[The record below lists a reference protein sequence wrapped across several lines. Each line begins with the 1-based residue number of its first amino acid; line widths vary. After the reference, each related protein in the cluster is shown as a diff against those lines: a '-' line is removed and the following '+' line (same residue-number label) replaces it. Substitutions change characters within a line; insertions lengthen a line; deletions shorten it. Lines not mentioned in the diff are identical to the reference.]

1 MSGNNLIEPFA
12 MDNNSFRIVFMG
24 TPKFA
29 QESLREIIAEGLNVV
44 GIITAPDKPSGR
56 GRKVLESAVKKYAVE
71 KNIPVLQPPNLKNP
85 EFLEKLKKLEAHLNV
100 VVAFRMLPKAVWAMP
115 ENGTINLHASLLP
128 DYRGAAP
135 INRVIMNGEKKTG
148 VTTFFIEKEIDTGN
162 ILYME
167 EVNIPESMNAG
178 ELHDI
183 LMKKGAGLLIKTIN
197 SIISGNKLSVP
208 QERVSQL
215 NLAPK
220 IYPEDCKIPWQNNV
234 HSIYNHIRGL
244 SPYPGAWTEI
254 STNKDERFI
263 LKIYSSEIELKQNS
277 FNTPSV
283 IKESNKAFEIAVPGG
298 IIRIK
303 ELQVPGKKKMNIQ
316 DFLRG
321 NSIEGWKIS

>member
-1 MSGNNLIEPFA
+1 
-12 MDNNSFRIVFMG
+12 MDRKNFRIVFMG
-24 TPKFA
+24 TPEFA
-29 QESLREIIAEGLNVV
+29 QESLRKIIAEGLNVV
-44 GIITAPDKPSGR
+44 GVITAPDKPSGR
-56 GRKVLESAVKKYAVE
+56 GRKVLESAVKKFAVE
-71 KNIPVLQPPNLKNP
+71 KNIPVLQPPNLKSP
-85 EFLEKLKKLEAHLNV
+85 EFLEKLKKLNAHLNV
-100 VVAFRMLPKAVWAMP
+100 VVAFRMLPETVWAMP

-162 ILYME
+162 ILYKE

-183 LMKKGAGLLIKTIN
+183 LMKKGANLLIKTIN
-197 SIISGNKLSVP
+197 NIISGNKKSVP
-208 QERVSQL
+208 QERAGQL

-220 IYPEDCKIPWQNNV
+220 IYPEDCKIPWQHNV

-254 STNKDERFI
+254 LTNKDERFI
-263 LKIYSSEIELKQNS
+263 LKIYSSEIELEQHS
-277 FNTPSV
+277 FDTPSV
-283 IKESNKAFEIAVPGG
+283 IKESNKAFGIAVPGG
-298 IIRIK
+298 IIHIK